1 MPNRK
6 QPTRSPGRDPVWIA
20 TAVVGFVLAAVV
32 GTLVARQQSGP
43 PPASAPPASGDLH
56 ASPKL
61 IAAADALHFTPVS
74 EPGTGLVESKPAS
87 AVVAPY
93 STHLLK
99 PGTVAPGFTLKT
111 PQRQTVSLS
120 DYRGKAVLLELFAT
134 WCPHCQAEAP
144 HLRRL
149 ALALGTGH
157 YGFVSVDADSEDPAS
172 VFAYHRYF
180 GLPFPALLDRS
191 GTPQGSYTQ
200 SGGLGR
206 VATEYGVGA
215 YPTLYVIDPR
225 GRVVWASDGEQP
237 DAFLRKTLVA
247 AAGG

>member
-1 MPNRK
+1 MPPRK
-6 QPTRSPGRDPVWIA
+6 QSTRPPGRDPVWIA
-20 TAVVGFVLAAVV
+20 TAVVGFLLAAIV
-32 GTLVARQQSGP
+32 GTLVARHQSGP
-43 PPASAPPASGDLH
+43 PPASAPPA
-56 ASPKL
+56 ASDQNAPPAL
-61 IAAADALHFTPVS
+61 VAAANALHFTPTT
-74 EPGTGLVESKPAS
+74 EPGAGVLEGKPAS
-87 AVVAPY
+87 AVAAPY

-111 PQRQTVSLS
+111 PQGQAVSLS

-144 HLRRL
+144 HLRSL
-149 ALALGTGH
+149 ALSLGTAR
-157 YGFVSVDADSEDPAS
+157 YGFVSVNADSEDAAS

-180 GLPFPALLDRS
+180 GLPFPALLDPT
-191 GTPQGSYTQ
+191 GTPRGSTTR

-206 VATEYGVGA
+206 VATAYGVGA
-215 YPTLYVIDPR
+215 YPTLYVLDSR

-237 DAFLRKTLVA
+237 DAFLRKTLVT

>member
-1 MPNRK
+1 VPPNKPAHR
-6 QPTRSPGRDPVWIA
+6 RSRRDPAWIA

-32 GTLVARQQSGP
+32 GTLVAHRQTGP
-43 PPASAPPASGDLH
+43 APKPAPAGAADRNAPAALV
-56 ASPKL
+56 K
-61 IAAADALHFTPVS
+61 AADALNFTPSS
-74 EPGTGLVESKPAS
+74 EPGTGVVEGKPAS

-99 PGTVAPGFTLKT
+99 PGTVAPGFTLRT
-111 PQRQTVSLS
+111 PQGQTVSLAQ
-120 DYRGKAVLLELFAT
+120 YRGRAVMLELFTT

-144 HLRRL
+144 HLRSL
-149 ALALGTGH
+149 ALALGTSQ
-157 YGFVSVDADSEDPAS
+157 YAFVSVDADSEDAAS

-180 GLPFPALLDRS
+180 GLPFPALLDPT
-191 GTPQGSYTQ
+191 GTPRGSYTQ

-206 VATEYGVGA
+206 VAQAYGVGA
-215 YPTLYVIDPR
+215 YPTLYVIGTD